1 MRVALLS
8 DFIPPEGMG
17 GAEVV
22 VWRLAR
28 GLQAAGHD
36 PHIIATT
43 QHAAFEE
50 VRHGI
55 PTYHLHAAYPE
66 RFRAWLSL
74 WNPQTIGP
82 LRELLRRLQPDIVN
96 AHNIHFLLSYRAL
109 KVAHDLGVAT
119 VFSAH
124 DVMPFAYGKLRHF
137 VRDDIQRIRLLR
149 DYRLPRGYSLRHYRF
164 RYNPWRNRI
173 IRHYLTRYASQL
185 TASSHALAQAF
196 SANDLPAPQV
206 VHTGI
211 DASAWQRRDE
221 SLISA
226 LSDQLDLNGRRTIL
240 IAGRLT
246 PDKGTVQ
253 LLNAID
259 RINENLPDIC
269 LLALTARDIESQ
281 IPQRLRYLLK
291 DIRSAGWLVGDQLRA
306 AFHLADVVVV
316 PSVCLDTFPTV
327 NLEAMAA
334 GKPVIATCYGGSS
347 EIVLDGV
354 TGFIVNPL
362 DTSTFADRLGRLLG
376 DAALRAEMG
385 RQAQARIRGSFALDM
400 YVDKMLRIYER
411 AHAGCD
417 AAS

>member
-1 MRVALLS
+1 MASFGILYVTTFS
-8 DFIPPEGMG
+8 ESGC
-17 GAEVV
+17 
-22 VWRLAR
+22 R
-28 GLQAAGHD
+28 G
-36 PHIIATT
+36 II
-43 QHAAFEE
+43 
-50 VRHGI
+50 G
-55 PTYHLHAAYPE
+55 
-66 RFRAWLSL
+66 
-74 WNPQTIGP
+74 
-82 LRELLRRLQPDIVN
+82 
-96 AHNIHFLLSYRAL
+96 
-109 KVAHDLGVAT
+109 
-119 VFSAH
+119 
-124 DVMPFAYGKLRHF
+124 
-137 VRDDIQRIRLLR
+137 
-149 DYRLPRGYSLRHYRF
+149 LPRGYSLRHYRF

-211 DASAWQRRDE
+211 DASEWQRRDE

-226 LSDQLDLNGRRTIL
+226 LRDQLDLNGRRTIL

-246 PDKGTVQ
+246 PEKGTVP